1 MSRVAM
7 KRIYDVMMVACNEGR
22 VPDGVYGPKTVRWA
36 TPEECK
42 EFGLTEYPIVH
53 LDHDGKVD
61 CYFTTEQAV
70 IVRKQA

>member
-1 MSRVAM
+1 MSRAAM
-7 KRIYDVMMVACNEGR
+7 KRTYNTMMAACNEGR
-22 VPDGVYGPKTVRWA
+22 VPDGEYGPKTVRWA
-36 TPEECK
+36 TDEERK
-42 EFGLTEYPIVH
+42 QFELAEFPLVH